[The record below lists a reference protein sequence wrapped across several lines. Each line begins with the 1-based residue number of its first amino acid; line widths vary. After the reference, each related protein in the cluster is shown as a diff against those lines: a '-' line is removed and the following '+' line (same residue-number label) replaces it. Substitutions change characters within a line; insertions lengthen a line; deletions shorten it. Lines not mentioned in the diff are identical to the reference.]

1 MKWLGRLGLILLLSS
16 CSAQWH
22 LKKAV
27 SKDPTILERDTL
39 VVTDT
44 VVSPPVAITD
54 TVTLKQHDTI
64 TVVKD
69 RLRVQLVKV
78 NDTVIIDAICDS
90 DTIISVVEVP
100 YEKIVYVEK
109 ATLLD
114 KFKDLILAGG
124 ILLGCF
130 IVIGDGC
137 AHRYFNI
144 DYLCFRNTLLLKRL
158 RL

>member
-1 MKWLGRLGLILLLSS
+1 MKWLGRLSLILLLSS

-54 TVTLKQHDTI
+54 TVTLRQHDTI

-69 RLRVQLVKV
+69 RLKVQLVKV

-90 DTIISVVEVP
+90 DTIVTVVEVP

-114 KFKDLILAGG
+114 KFKDLILAGV

-130 IVIGDGC
+130 IVIG
-137 AHRYFNI
+137 RW
-144 DYLCFRNTLLLKRL
+144 L
-158 RL
+158 RS

>member
-1 MKWLGRLGLILLLSS
+1 MS

-27 SKDPTILERDTL
+27 QKDPLILDKDTL

-69 RLRVQLVKV
+69 RLKVQLVKV
-78 NDTVIIDAICDS
+78 RDTIIIDAVCDS
-90 DTIISVVEVP
+90 DTIITTIEVP
-100 YEKIVYVEK
+100 YEKIVYVQQK
-109 ATLLD
+109 TLVQKIQSLV
-114 KFKDLILAGG
+114 FYFGLVLLALYMVRRLIDNVLNG
-124 ILLGCF
+124 
-130 IVIGDGC
+130 
-137 AHRYFNI
+137 
-144 DYLCFRNTLLLKRL
+144 
-158 RL
+158 